1 MRTIGRSAACFGL
14 MALMTLALV
23 SSLQAQQVSPSPGP
37 QVSPEPEA
45 ERVIPAPKDIRESS
59 GIWFFLGWVWLSI
72 LVLAYFLRLKIRE
85 ADRLYRLK
93 FFSPPEK

>member
-1 MRTIGRSAACFGL
+1 MRIIGRSAACFGL
-14 MALMTLALV
+14 MALMALTLV
-23 SSLQAQQVSPSPGP
+23 FSLQAQQAPPPPAP
-37 QVSPEPEA
+37 QASPEPEA
-45 ERVIPAPKDIRESS
+45 ERVIPAPKDVRESS

-93 FFSPPEK
+93 FYSPPEK